1 MKANS
6 AIADVIKTGK
16 NIAVLTVETLFSIL
30 RRRFSLQE
38 VIRQCYYIGNRSLL
52 FVMGSLSFVG
62 MVAVIQAGV
71 QSQRLL
77 GSFNFQEIGA
87 VFLQLM
93 IRESAPTIA
102 ALMLATRVGA
112 GIAAEVGAMKV
123 TEQVEALRMNE
134 ADPVDYIVA
143 PRVIAC
149 GLMMLVVSIYCVV
162 IAEIAG
168 GLTASARFG
177 GNFLS
182 FFNMDRIEVADL
194 ILGFSKAIIY
204 GVSIPIVAS
213 EAGLSAS
220 GGSAGVGDAT
230 TRAVVACSMVI
241 IVEDFIISVFG
252 FVFLLG

>member
-6 AIADVIKTGK
+6 ALVE
-16 NIAVLTVETLFSIL
+16 VLTTSKNLTLLTLETAASIL
-30 RRRFSLQE
+30 RGRFSFQE
-38 VIRQCYYIGNRSLL
+38 VVRQCYYIGNKSLF
-52 FVMGSLSFVG
+52 FVMGSLAFVG

-71 QSQRLL
+71 QSQKLL

-93 IRESAPTIA
+93 IRESGPTIA

-123 TEQVEALRMNE
+123 TEQIEALRMNE
-134 ADPVDYIVA
+134 ADPVDYIVS
-143 PRVIAC
+143 PRVIAS
-149 GLMMLVVSIYCVV
+149 GLMMIVLTTYC
-162 IAEIAG
+162 ILLAELAG

-182 FFNMDRIEVADL
+182 FFNIDRIGLPDL
-194 ILGFSKAIIY
+194 LLGFSKAIIY
-204 GVSIPIVAS
+204 GISIPIVAS
-213 EAGLSAS
+213 EAGLGAS

-230 TRAVVACSMVI
+230 TRAVVACSLVI
-241 IVEDFIISVFG
+241 IVEDFIISVLG
-252 FVFLLG
+252 YIFLLS